1 MTEKRVFRSDTFVNR
16 SFVAGIPFIL
26 MFGGLTHFAF
36 AWLGK
41 TNWAAP
47 FVPVNESVWEHL
59 KMSYWTTFLWFFF
72 IFLFSER
79 DTGFRHP
86 AGCWRGSC
94 PCCSARCSSSLDST
108 RSKVLSVSNPFSLTG
123 CCSFSASSAVN
134 CLLPGPID
142 MSNLTA
148 FGSEWQSRSG
158 LFSRLLLCCS
168 LSSLPSC
175 RSFWILRPEAMG
187 FRLLKEGGYSR
198 QLRSDLPKKNNA

>member
-72 IFLFSER
+72 IFLFFGKR
-79 DTGFRHP
+79 YRL
-86 AGCWRGSC
+86 
-94 PCCSARCSSSLDST
+94 SSSRWLLAGIVSMLFCPHHQRST
-108 RSKVLSVSNPFSLTG
+108 ACFPDLSICRTSPHSDRNGSRALAYSRACFCAVQFP
-123 CCSFSASSAVN
+123 ASRPA
-134 CLLPGPID
+134 
-142 MSNLTA
+142 A
-148 FGSEWQSRSG
+148 
-158 LFSRLLLCCS
+158 
-168 LSSLPSC
+168 LS
-175 RSFWILRPEAMG
+175 
-187 FRLLKEGGYSR
+187 GYSDR
-198 QLRSDLPKKNNA
+198 KLWVLDCLRR